1 MISFFRIAT
10 TWYNHHYL
18 FTNARWTSRRAFWL
32 NIGWLLCCYFR
43 LQPGGLARSPI
54 QGPQR
59 IFTF

>member
-1 MISFFRIAT
+1 MAT

-18 FTNARWTSRRAFWL
+18 FTNARWISRRAFWL
-32 NIGWLLCCYFR
+32 NIGWLLCHYFR

-54 QGPQR
+54 QGPSR